1 MSNRT
6 NSFPSFTPDISE
18 TPASTGFKPATLI
31 SSSEVNGAIYMN
43 YNFVNSFVNALIEK
57 SSLTDGKEYSYNST
71 ELKTLIEGDIDSW
84 IADAVSNGTLSNLTL
99 KNITNKAYLTATY
112 SSLEIAN
119 IFSDFSMVFSS
130 LNATSLV
137 FTANN
142 GDDVGTYSDNAI
154 TFETSGGYTSTYGA
168 STISLYD
175 DDGKFNA
182 TTTSVTINDDSGKIE
197 IKPDELKMT
206 RGSYSYDAYIDA
218 NYIPVFVT
226 KLPIGNTISIDPIP
240 NVAFH
245 NIYSGFTALQ
255 GVYTK
260 EFTATSSSEAVA
272 LDTDVKNFIKD
283 SGLTIHG
290 ITITRLFSSS
300 DDTLNFIQLFVTRSG
315 TLSFNFSFYD
325 VSSASIKTST
335 SLNYFYTTGTMSVKV
350 ICN

>member
-6 NSFPSFTPDISE
+6 NSFPPFTPDISE

-84 IADAVSNGTLSNLTL
+84 IADVVSNGTLSKLTL
-99 KNITNKAYLTATY
+99 TNVTNTAHLTATY
-112 SSLEIAN
+112 TSLEIEN
-119 IFSDFSMVFSS
+119 TNKEFSS

-137 FTANN
+137 FTANS

-154 TFETSGGYTSTYGA
+154 TFKTSGGYTSTYGT

-182 TTTSVTINDDSGKIE
+182 TTSSVTINDNSGKIE

-206 RGSYSYDAYIDA
+206 RGSYSYDTYIDA
-218 NYIPVFVT
+218 NHMPVFVA
-226 KLPIGNTISIDPIP
+226 KLSNGNTISINSIP
-240 NVAFH
+240 YVATY
-245 NIYSGFTALQ
+245 NIYSGFTALY

-260 EFTATSSSEAVA
+260 EFTATSSTEAVT
-272 LDTDVKNFIKD
+272 LDTAVKNFIND

-290 ITITRLFSSS
+290 ITITRPFSSS
-300 DDTLNFIQLFVTRSG
+300 DDTFNFIQLFVTRSG
-315 TLSFNFSFYD
+315 TSSFNFSYYD
-325 VSSASIKTST
+325 VSSASMKTST